1 MSRITALCVGV
12 AAFTVVSTVAE
23 AVDAAGTTM
32 GDGACRW
39 TNPATDT
46 GATMDRHGIEM
57 TMDRHR
63 IEMTMGP
70 RWDRD

>member
-1 MSRITALCVGV
+1 M
-12 AAFTVVSTVAE
+12 AA
-23 AVDAAGTTM
+23 DAAGITT
-32 GDGACRW
+32 GDDACRW
-39 TNPATDT
+39 TNPATDI

-63 IEMTMGP
+63 IDEMTMGP